1 METFI
6 NIFDCIFGCHHRR
19 LSRVFT
25 IGGRTYRVC
34 GATFKYSL
42 ESMSIERRFRAWDDP
57 GYQNARAQH
66 ALL

>member
-19 LSRVFT
+19 
-25 IGGRTYRVC
+25 
-34 GATFKYSL
+34 ATFKYSL

-57 GYQNARAQH
+57 GYQNARAQQ

>member
-6 NIFDCIFGCHHRR
+6 DIFDCIFGCHHRR

-25 IGGRTYRVC
+25 IGGRTYRVCCSC

-57 GYQNARAQH
+57 GYQN
-66 ALL
+66 